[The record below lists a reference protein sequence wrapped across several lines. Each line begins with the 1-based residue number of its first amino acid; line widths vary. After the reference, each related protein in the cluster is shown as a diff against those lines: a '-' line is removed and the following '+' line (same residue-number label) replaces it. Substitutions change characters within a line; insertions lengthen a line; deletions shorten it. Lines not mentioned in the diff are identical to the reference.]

1 MRFYIT
7 LGLLL
12 ALLVAV
18 FAVQNAT
25 TVNIRFLAWQFK
37 NISLAV
43 VVLGS
48 AAGGAFVVFILGVG
62 REVRNAWRMRELSNQ
77 NIRLSQR
84 LSRAEVQRVRG
95 TSVERKDD
103 GASY

>member
-1 MRFYIT
+1 MRFYIA

-12 ALLVAV
+12 SLLVAV

-25 TVNIRFLAWQFK
+25 TVNIRFWAWEFK
-37 NISLAV
+37 GISLAT

-48 AAGGAFVVFILGVG
+48 AAGGAFIVFILSLG
-62 REVRNAWRMRELSNQ
+62 REVRHAWRVRELSNQ

-84 LSRAEVQRVRG
+84 LSRAEVQRAR
-95 TSVERKDD
+95 S
-103 GASY
+103 ASPDKREDSASS